1 MANDFIIKCI
11 NSVVKTI
18 LNAEEEIES
27 LDRAIGDGDHYIN
40 IKRGSIAVQST
51 ESELATLTPDQAF
64 KKIGMTIM
72 TSVGGASG
80 PLFASF
86 FLALAKE
93 VSGESNLQ
101 QFSKGFTSGV
111 ESIMHRGKSKLGDKT
126 MLDVLIPV
134 SEKLESLANEGCEI
148 QKLIKEIDLVAMA
161 GVMATK
167 DMMPSKGRSAGLAE
181 RAIGHIDPGAKTC
194 QIIISTVCKEL
205 EKIK

>member
-27 LDRAIGDGDHYIN
+27 LDRVIGDGDHYIN

-86 FLALAKE
+86 FLSLAK
-93 VSGESNLQ
+93 
-101 QFSKGFTSGV
+101 
-111 ESIMHRGKSKLGDKT
+111 
-126 MLDVLIPV
+126 
-134 SEKLESLANEGCEI
+134 
-148 QKLIKEIDLVAMA
+148 
-161 GVMATK
+161 
-167 DMMPSKGRSAGLAE
+167 
-181 RAIGHIDPGAKTC
+181 
-194 QIIISTVCKEL
+194 
-205 EKIK
+205 

>member
-1 MANDFIIKCI
+1 MSKGFIIKCI
-11 NSVVKTI
+11 DSVVKTI
-18 LNAEEEIES
+18 LNAEEEIEH

-40 IKRGSIAVQST
+40 IKRGSIAVQSVK
-51 ESELATLTPDQAF
+51 SELTTLPPDQAF
-64 KKIGMTIM
+64 KKIGMTLM
-72 TSVGGASG
+72 ASVGGASG

-93 VSGESNLQ
+93 VSDESNLQ

-111 ESIMHRGKSKLGDKT
+111 ESIKDRGKSKLGDKT

-134 SEKLESLANEGCEI
+134 SKKLESLANEGCEK

-161 GVMATK
+161 GVIATK

-181 RAIGHIDPGAKTC
+181 RAVGHIDPGAKTC
-194 QIIISTVCKEL
+194 QLIISTVCKEL
-205 EKIK
+205 K

>member
-1 MANDFIIKCI
+1 MVNGFIIKCI
-11 NSVVKTI
+11 HSVVQTI
-18 LNAEEEIES
+18 LNSEAEIES

-40 IKRGSIAVQST
+40 IKRGSIAVQSVK
-51 ESELATLTPDQAF
+51 SELTTLSPDQAF
-64 KKIGMTIM
+64 KKIGMTLM
-72 TSVGGASG
+72 ASVGGASG

-86 FLALAKE
+86 FLALANE

-111 ESIMHRGKSKLGDKT
+111 ESIMYRGKSKLGDKT

-134 SEKLESLANEGCEI
+134 SKKLESLANEGCEK

-181 RAIGHIDPGAKTC
+181 RAVGHIDPGAKTC
-194 QIIISTVCKEL
+194 QLIISTVCNEL
-205 EKIK
+205 K

>member
-1 MANDFIIKCI
+1 MVNGFIIKCI
-11 NSVVKTI
+11 HSVVQTI
-18 LNAEEEIES
+18 LNSEAEIES

-40 IKRGSIAVQST
+40 IKRGSMAVQSI
-51 ESELATLTPDQAF
+51 ESELTSLPPDQAF
-64 KKIGMTIM
+64 KKIGMTLM

-93 VSGESNLQ
+93 IKGETNLQ

-111 ESIMHRGKSKLGDKT
+111 KSIMDRGKSKLGDKT

-194 QIIISTVCKEL
+194 QLIISTVCNEL
-205 EKIK
+205 KLN